1 MTSSDDLKR
10 ASRETADRLAALG
23 IGLTGR
29 ESAEDLVEI
38 QEAVQRFEQAV
49 ESRGGDLMVDEGV
62 PGRTPEPDDPP
73 GPIPPLAA
81 DPRGGIPRASRTR
94 DRFGATTSQ
103 AGVTRGLS
111 EPKPHASNRRWGFV
125 LIVTWTQVRRN
136 RRSVSPRMPVRAA
149 SC

>member
-23 IGLTGR
+23 IRLTGR

-62 PGRTPEPDDPP
+62 PGRTPEPDDPHFALP
-73 GPIPPLAA
+73 RRPEHETVAAYLERLA
-81 DPRGGIPRASRTR
+81 RAT
-94 DRFGATTSQ
+94 D
-103 AGVTRGLS
+103 L
-111 EPKPHASNRRWGFV
+111 
-125 LIVTWTQVRRN
+125 VRRH
-136 RRSVSPRMPVRAA
+136 PKLE
-149 SC
+149 